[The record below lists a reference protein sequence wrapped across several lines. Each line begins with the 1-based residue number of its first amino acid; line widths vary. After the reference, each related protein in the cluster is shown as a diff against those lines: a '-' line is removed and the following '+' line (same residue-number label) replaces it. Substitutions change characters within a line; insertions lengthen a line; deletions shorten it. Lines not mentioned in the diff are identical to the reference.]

1 MSSQG
6 FFHHLNFRHAASKG
20 HLEARDTDIVLSN
33 EILAAS
39 RMDEKAI
46 SALLQTSP
54 EGLDPA
60 EADAR
65 LAGRPSVLREL
76 WGRAKNPLNALLL
89 SLAAVSYFL
98 GDIRAAIV
106 IGVMVVLAITTAFIQ
121 EHRSNDAAAKLR
133 AMVKT
138 TASVKRR
145 GTAVPAGEDQFHGFS
160 EIAMEQLVPG
170 DVVRLS
176 AGDMIPADLRLL
188 SAKNLFINQAARR
201 GHAIGKIGGGLQG
214 HDRGSFRSAEPLL
227 HGRQRGQRIRDR
239 RDHTYGRQNLFW
251 PACRQN
257 SRSARAHELR

>member
-1 MSSQG
+1 M
-6 FFHHLNFRHAASKG
+6 
-20 HLEARDTDIVLSN
+20 VLSN

-39 RMDEKAI
+39 RRDEKAI
-46 SALLQTSP
+46 FALLRTSP

-60 EADAR
+60 EAQAR
-65 LAGRPSVLREL
+65 LASAGPNLVTKEGRPSVLREL

-106 IGVMVVLAITTAFIQ
+106 IGVMVILAITTVFIQ

-145 GTAVPAGEDQFHGFS
+145 GAAVPAGEDQSHGFS
-160 EIAMEQLVPG
+160 EIAIEQLVPG
-170 DVVRLS
+170 DIVRLS

-188 SAKNLFINQAARR
+188 SAKDLFINQSALTGEAMPSERVDSCLRGRHRR
-201 GHAIGKIGGGLQG
+201 SL
-214 HDRGSFRSAEPLL
+214 
-227 HGRQRGQRIRDR
+227 
-239 RDHTYGRQNLFW
+239 
-251 PACRQN
+251 
-257 SRSARAHELR
+257 